1 MNNDSHDPACSE
13 LTVVIP
19 QHGCWEQ
26 TVACCSALRRH
37 HGPELTITVVD
48 DGSSK
53 QDRRASQRFLPSDI
67 QWIEQQHCG
76 VTAAW
81 NRGIQS
87 SQTRYIALLNND
99 VATINPWVNELIDQL
114 ENEPGRLVG
123 AELRRELLISRL
135 NDPVLRGDQQ
145 VLSGWCLCFER
156 ETYDWIGEFDER
168 MSLYW
173 SDTDWQLRW
182 KKKTGSSSKAF
193 GLLPSGCLH
202 HVGHVS
208 TRQLKS
214 RSSRWQ
220 QDRDVFLLKW
230 SPQIVG
236 EQ

>member
-1 MNNDSHDPACSE
+1 MNFHSYDHACRE
-13 LTVVIP
+13 LTIVIP
-19 QHGCWEQ
+19 QYGCWEQ

-37 HGPELTITVVD
+37 HSQELAITVVD

-53 QDRRASQRFLPSDI
+53 QDRRASQRFLPLDV
-67 QWIEQQHCG
+67 QWIEQRHCG

-81 NRGIQS
+81 NRGIRS
-87 SQTRYIALLNND
+87 SNTRYIALLNND
-99 VATINPWVNELIDQL
+99 VVTIKPWVNELIDQL

-123 AELRRELLISRL
+123 AELRREWLLSRL
-135 NDPVLRGDQQ
+135 QDPVFRGDLQ

-156 ETYDWIGEFDER
+156 ETYDQIGRFDER

-182 KKKTGSSSKAF
+182 KKQTGNNSNAF
-193 GLLPSGCLH
+193 GLLPSGCLD

-208 TRQLKS
+208 TRHLKS

-220 QDRDVFLLKW
+220 QDRNTFLAKW
-230 SPQIVG
+230 AP
-236 EQ
+236 